1 MSVASESSR
10 ETDGK
15 RNPTEQN
22 RGYYRTVTSGC
33 GRTVIFSR
41 GVRFMRYLIA
51 GMLLCLLGLG
61 SAAAASPPPGALP
74 GQLLVSYASDGDQ
87 YDFDIDC
94 QPASTSTIQF
104 AVNGDAIAGF
114 GGFDGSF
121 EEHGVVTVD
130 ETGHVNSFSSTFTI
144 NANDGS
150 VVTGTKELDTS
161 ETAGIAS
168 GVCGAEPS
176 GECFARTDPIY
187 LRYTSTTAAG
197 TETGTARYDGVDAY
211 QATCGGAT
219 DGVFWAEF
227 LATDDPPSEPTTL
240 TLQPETAV
248 KVVGQPHTI
257 TASLLDQ
264 YGDPVQ
270 DYSIRFSVSGAAAGD
285 GSCITDV
292 LGQCGFTFEGLAS
305 PGLVTIT
312 ACTDAH
318 GDGSCEPPATAT
330 ATAEYVVREPP
341 TITTGGDLTIEATSP
356 YGTPLDYEVTATDP
370 EDGELPVTCDPREG
384 GEYPLGPVQVTCTA
398 TDSDGLTATA
408 SFTATFVD
416 TTAPVM
422 ELRDITAIPDGPY
435 GTLLGWNTNATDNA
449 DWYPA
454 VVCEPESFEFVFP
467 IGDTTVTCTA
477 TDESGNSST
486 GTFNVHVLS
495 AAELLRQAQASLVEY
510 GVEPTLRRSLTA
522 ELEAAARAAEKG
534 NTAATCSAITDYQ
547 NHVRAQASKKL
558 SAETAEALLMNAD
571 YIRRIVPCS

>member
-1 MSVASESSR
+1 
-10 ETDGK
+10 
-15 RNPTEQN
+15 
-22 RGYYRTVTSGC
+22 
-33 GRTVIFSR
+33 
-41 GVRFMRYLIA
+41 MRYLLA
-51 GMLLCLLGLG
+51 GMLVCLLGLG
-61 SAAAASPPPGALP
+61 SAAAATAAPPPPVLP
-74 GQLLVSYASDGDQ
+74 GSVLLAISSDGDQ
-87 YDFDIDC
+87 YSFDIDC
-94 QPASTSTIQF
+94 QPESTSTIQF
-104 AVNGDAIAGF
+104 SVTGDAIAWY
-114 GGFDGSF
+114 GGLEGSF
-121 EEHGVVTVD
+121 EEQGVVTID
-130 ETGHVNSFSSTFTI
+130 DTGHVISFSSTFTI

-161 ETAGIAS
+161 ETAGIAT

-176 GECFARTDPIY
+176 GSCFANTSPID
-187 LRYTSTTAAG
+187 LRYTAETPAR

-211 QATCGGAT
+211 QQTCGGAT
-219 DGVFWAEF
+219 DGAFWEEF

-240 TLQPETAV
+240 TLQPESAV

-257 TASLLDQ
+257 TATLLDQ

-270 DYSIRFSVSGAAAGD
+270 DYSIRFSVSGAVTGS

-305 PGLVTIT
+305 PGAVTIT

-356 YGTPLDYEVTATDP
+356 YGTALDYEVTATDP
-370 EDGELPVTCDPREG
+370 EDGELPVNCDPPEG
-384 GEYPLGPVQVTCTA
+384 GEHPLGSVQVTCTA

-408 SFTATFVD
+408 SFTVTFVD

-422 ELRDITAIPDGPY
+422 ELRDMTAVPDGPS
-435 GTLLGWNTNATDNA
+435 GTLLGWNTNPTDNA
-449 DWYPA
+449 DWYPT

-477 TDESGNSST
+477 TDDSGNSST
-486 GTFNVHVLS
+486 GSFNVHVLS
-495 AAELLRQAQASLVEY
+495 VAELLRQAQASLVDY
-510 GVEPTLRRSLTA
+510 GVDPTLRRSLTA
-522 ELEAAARAAEKG
+522 ELEAAARAAERG
-534 NTAATCSAITDYQ
+534 NKAATCSALTDYQ
-547 NHVRAQASKKL
+547 DHVRAQAGKKL
-558 SAETAEALLMNAD
+558 SAETAEALLANAD

>member
-1 MSVASESSR
+1 
-10 ETDGK
+10 
-15 RNPTEQN
+15 
-22 RGYYRTVTSGC
+22 
-33 GRTVIFSR
+33 
-41 GVRFMRYLIA
+41 MRYLLA
-51 GMLLCLLGLG
+51 SMLIGLLALG
-61 SAAAASPPPGALP
+61 SAAAEAGPPPGVLP

-94 QPASTSTIQF
+94 RPGGTSTVHF
-104 AVNGDAIAGF
+104 SVAGDAIALY

-121 EEHGVVTVD
+121 EEEGVVTID

-176 GECFARTDPIY
+176 GECFARTDPID
-187 LRYTSTTAAG
+187 LRYAATTATR
-197 TETGTARYDGVDAY
+197 TETGTTRYDGVDAY
-211 QATCGGAT
+211 QPTCGGAT

-227 LATDDPPSEPTTL
+227 LATDDPPAEPTTL
-240 TLQPETAV
+240 TLQPESAL
-248 KVVGQPHTI
+248 KVVGQPHTV
-257 TASLLDQ
+257 TATLLDQ

-270 DYSIRFSVSGAAAGD
+270 DYSIRFSVSGAVTGD

-292 LGQCGFTFEGLAS
+292 LGQCGFTFDGPAS
-305 PGLVTIT
+305 PGTATIT

-370 EDGELPVTCDPREG
+370 EDGELPVSCDPPEG
-384 GEYPLGPVQVTCTA
+384 GEHPLGPVQVTCTA
-398 TDSDGLTATA
+398 TDSDGLTARA
-408 SFTATFVD
+408 SFTVTFVD

-422 ELRDITAIPDGPY
+422 ELRDMTAIPDGPN
-435 GTLLGWNTNATDNA
+435 GTLLGWHTNPTDNA
-449 DWYPA
+449 DWYPT

-477 TDESGNSST
+477 TDDSGNSST
-486 GTFNVHVLS
+486 GSFNVHVLS
-495 AAELLRQAQASLVEY
+495 AAELLRQAQTSLAEY
-510 GVEPTLRRSLTA
+510 GIDAGLRRSLTA
-522 ELEAAARAAEKG
+522 ELDAAARAAERG
-534 NTAATCSAITDYQ
+534 DDEEACSMISDYQ
-547 NHVRAQASKKL
+547 GHVRAQSGKKL
-558 SAETAEALLMNAD
+558 SAETAENLLLNAD
-571 YIRRIVPCS
+571 HIRRVLACS